1 MKYGPAAAVL
11 GCVNGEIV
19 PRTTEKRLAED
30 GWRAEMVVVLPPHAT
45 GSGWFVAE
53 VRRFELTSAAL
64 F

>member
-1 MKYGPAAAVL
+1 
-11 GCVNGEIV
+11 
-19 PRTTEKRLAED
+19 
-30 GWRAEMVVVLPPHAT
+30 VVVLPPHAT